1 MFRQMVRDRQAASEA
16 AATTGAQD
24 VPAVTE
30 GLTAPLPRERR
41 PTQPGR
47 SAHRSAG
54 RSSRRAARR
63 SSRRRPGEAASRAS
77 HAGPT
82 GMRRLTPSDINAV
95 NILLMMRGSGSGG
108 PAGRDVTVG
117 ARLLQDLSSN
127 VRSRV
132 PAEAT
137 PSRAATIRATAAAV
151 EALASIAMQRPMAM
165 TVRSMRV
172 VADRVD
178 LTTRRRDANRSFAA
192 RLGRAVLA
200 NMINR
205 SYVCELYKGDLSSLS
220 GSIKV
225 ADFGCEFR
233 RPSSSSNNNSS
244 SGGARGNLCHEFCV
258 LAGVAPPNR
267 GSGTVG
273 GETTTPEEAVSVKHK
288 GRNDV
293 DINMKQ
299 DESRGGG
306 EAERNDDGGD
316 GGKF

>member
-1 MFRQMVRDRQAASEA
+1 
-16 AATTGAQD
+16 
-24 VPAVTE
+24 
-30 GLTAPLPRERR
+30 
-41 PTQPGR
+41 
-47 SAHRSAG
+47 
-54 RSSRRAARR
+54 
-63 SSRRRPGEAASRAS
+63 
-77 HAGPT
+77 
-82 GMRRLTPSDINAV
+82 MRRLTPSDINAV

-151 EALASIAMQRPMAM
+151 EALASMAMQRPMVM
-165 TVRSMRV
+165 TARSTRV

-178 LTTRRRDANRSFAA
+178 LTTRRRDTNRSFAA
-192 RLGRAVLA
+192 RFGRAVLA

-205 SYVCELYKGDLSSLS
+205 SYVCDLYEGDLSSLS
-220 GSIKV
+220 GSIRV

-233 RPSSSSNNNSS
+233 RPSSSS
-244 SGGARGNLCHEFCV
+244 ARGNLCHELCV
-258 LAGVAPPNR
+258 MAGVAAPNR

-273 GETTTPEEAVSVKHK
+273 GETATPEEAVSVKHK

-306 EAERNDDGGD
+306 EAERNDDGGN